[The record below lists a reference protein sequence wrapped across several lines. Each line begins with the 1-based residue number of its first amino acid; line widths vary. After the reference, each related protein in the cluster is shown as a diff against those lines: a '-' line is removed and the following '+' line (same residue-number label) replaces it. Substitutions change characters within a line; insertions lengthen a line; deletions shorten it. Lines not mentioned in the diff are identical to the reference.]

1 MKKIMISE
9 ELWQEL
15 NKESFALA
23 YKNEIIMT
31 ITNELKEKCNDEIL
45 LDKYTQIHDLA
56 KASAKEMYEFNNKLI
71 EIFDY

>member
-1 MKKIMISE
+1 
-9 ELWQEL
+9 
-15 NKESFALA
+15 
-23 YKNEIIMT
+23 MT
-31 ITNELKEKCNDEIL
+31 ITNELKEKCNDENL